1 MKKLLAIMLSLTMV
15 FSCLVFTACD
25 NSADYK
31 GDYSKEITADDLKG
45 FIEKVNANTAIVQK
59 ADKVVTFGMD
69 GGLDIEGEIAIDTMS
84 LKLKT
89 ENDLKVRAN
98 FSDEK
103 KEDSFVTASFE
114 TNSEATLK
122 GEVPA
127 KLTAANEGNERNAI
141 ATIGLSLLKSVMN
154 KTAKEKASIILDKDG
169 TVYVDGEAS
178 FDKALSSKAKIAVTI
193 PQIKE
198 AVQTEGVSAKITD
211 GIAGALAMVKAAPA
225 EVATSVIAMAKGYGI
240 KIYFDGSN
248 GYKFKIETT
257 EETLK
262 LVKTALGIKDGD
274 KFNVNATAY
283 LIFDDVCRLK
293 CAKIEAETDFDFKLP
308 AYEDMSFKGKF
319 KAKLEIVA
327 NNSEISA
334 PKNTGDYLKFEIP
347 SFGDEEP
354 EDGDYFEEEV

>member
-1 MKKLLAIMLSLTMV
+1 MKKLLAILLLLTMV
-15 FSCLVFTACD
+15 FYCLVFTACD

-31 GDYSKEITADDLKG
+31 GDYSKEMTAEDLSG
-45 FIEKVNANTAIVQK
+45 FIEKIDVGAAILEKSDK
-59 ADKVVTFGMD
+59 AIAFGMD
-69 GGLDIEGEIAIDTMS
+69 GTFDVEGELAIDTMS

-89 ENDLKVRAN
+89 ENELKVRAN
-98 FSDEK
+98 LSKEK
-103 KEDSFVTASFE
+103 AEDSYVMASFN
-114 TNSEATLK
+114 TSAEATLK

-198 AVQTEGVSAKITD
+198 AVQTEGVAD
-211 GIAGALAMVKAAPA
+211 GILEDLDGNQM
-225 EVATSVIAMAKGYGI
+225 IAMLKEYAKQYPAQVFELVAQFADQFGI

-248 GYKFKIETT
+248 GYRFKIETT
-257 EETLK
+257 AKTTEFLK
-262 LVKTALGIKDGD
+262 EKLGIEASD
-274 KFNVNATAY
+274 KLNLNASAY

-293 CAKIEAETDFDFKLP
+293 CAKFEIDTDFDFKLP
-308 AYEDMSFKGKF
+308 TFDGLSATGKF
-319 KAKLEIVA
+319 KAKLELVA

-347 SFGDEEP
+347 SF
-354 EDGDYFEEEV
+354 ED